1 MKYTDLIFDL
11 YGTLVDIH
19 TDETD
24 TVWQE
29 CASFFA
35 PYGLNIS
42 GDELKK
48 RFQDEIKLRE
58 SKEGQNYEC
67 YPDIPFDE
75 VLTVLL
81 KREGVEIAQSIVED
95 GAWRF
100 RQKSTE
106 YIRLYPYMREALERL
121 RELGC
126 RLWLLSNAQRVFTT
140 GELEMLGIYDLFDG
154 VYLSSNYGCRK
165 PDKRFYESLICDHN
179 LDVKRCVMI
188 GNDRDTDI
196 AGAKALGMATLYM
209 HTALT
214 PAEQSKADGR
224 LHPVRAEGIHFEY
237 EGADWKDLAPLI
249 EKICK

>member
-1 MKYTDLIFDL
+1 
-11 YGTLVDIH
+11 
-19 TDETD
+19 
-24 TVWQE
+24 
-29 CASFFA
+29 
-35 PYGLNIS
+35 
-42 GDELKK
+42 
-48 RFQDEIKLRE
+48 
-58 SKEGQNYEC
+58 
-67 YPDIPFDE
+67 
-75 VLTVLL
+75 
-81 KREGVEIAQSIVED
+81 
-95 GAWRF
+95 
-100 RQKSTE
+100 
-106 YIRLYPYMREALERL
+106 MREALERL

-140 GELEMLGIYDLFDG
+140 GELEMLGIYDLSDG
-154 VYLSSNYGCRK
+154 VYLSSKYGCRK

-214 PAEQSKADGR
+214 PTEQSKADDR

-237 EGADWKDLAPLI
+237 EGDEWKDLAPLI